1 MAAIFITKMATPPR
15 RLLPRVFLVLL
26 CFALLLCPIRHVRS
40 ATGIELRVEGDST
53 HGFKVAIFFDG
64 RAITSDS
71 GEFSADFQ
79 NGSREL
85 QAHIGE
91 WRATSWSGDERHVT
105 LRGESY
111 LDPLKTVVSIRVN
124 YDILTPY
131 VVRKTISLQQTDAHL
146 LFYDIRNEIWPADA
160 NVKFWSFDQPV
171 CKGGPLHE
179 YFPAAGFRTAD
190 GITVGLLT
198 DSGYRNF
205 WNRIIRRDNGEY
217 VKPAPGEISDVNLE
231 YVCQRNERADGQLYV
246 SQTFGQELVRDSLPP
261 QTVAL
266 PPASEWHKQGQTA
279 LAGDNVGIQMKVQR
293 RGDGLLIP
301 LDLQGGNVYR
311 LAFTYHSQRDFAA
324 RFLDVDD
331 HLRTLKDLTLYND
344 QVPKSGAAWGTFS
357 TTVYIPALQGPKA
370 ALFLGNSGDFAQ
382 NAPGTIEIRDLKLER
397 LAGHFQPYHR
407 LDMDRPEEKTSFIFA
422 SAEVPDTIRGYR
434 LASQLYLADGLGFKG
449 SDPEKVIYA
458 DVMMLAWTA
467 EPHVFRPILVP
478 SIFYGAAG
486 EMYMRDSFY
495 AASGLNNR
503 ELNESLFA
511 LWGANQG
518 KEGVIGTLV
527 NANRGHIER
536 KSNDSTPLWLI
547 WALKNRQR
555 FGTHLPM
562 DKVRRAAEYCLRTYD
577 PHRTGICRAEYM
589 IGQNDVIEFPRGTT
603 DIAVNQGMWAV
614 TLRVIHDL
622 GIPGVSDQI
631 SESWMDNA
639 EKAYRSYYDPR
650 LKRIRPAR
658 NVINA
663 IGFDEIFPEFMSLWI
678 FHRKMLSDDMV
689 RNHLDQIPAMLVRKN
704 APYPEIGTVRP
715 ILVGLTDKGWRY
727 ASEKWHPM
735 ISDEHA
741 SRYSEHRMD
750 GMYYNGGSWMRI
762 EICGYVA
769 GKLHGWTKAD
779 QAIANRL
786 WAEINIDPDFPTS
799 QEYLATDPAHPFFG
813 FHRVF
818 AWNAFVFQALEMAG
832 LRKPGMD
839 SP

>member
-1 MAAIFITKMATPPR
+1 MVTPHR
-15 RLLPRVFLVLL
+15 RLPQLVLALL
-26 CFALLLCPIRHVRS
+26 CFALLVCPVRNARS
-40 ATGIELRVEGDST
+40 ASGMALRVEGDGTS
-53 HGFKVAIFFDG
+53 GYDVAILFDG
-64 RAITSDS
+64 RAVAKDS
-71 GEFSADFQ
+71 GEFSAEFQ

-91 WRATSWSGDERHVT
+91 WRAASWSGDERHVT

-111 LDPLKTVVSIRVN
+111 LDSLKTVVSIRVD
-124 YDILTPY
+124 YDVLAPH
-131 VVRKTISLQQTDAHL
+131 VVRKRISLRQVDAHL
-146 LFYDIRNEIWPADA
+146 LFYEITNELRPADA
-160 NVKFWSFDQPV
+160 NVKFWSFDQPD
-171 CKGGPLHE
+171 CRGGPLHE

-190 GITVGLLT
+190 GLTVGLLT
-198 DSGYRNF
+198 DSGYRNY
-205 WNRIIRRDNGEY
+205 WNRTILRDNGER

-231 YVCQRNERADGQLYV
+231 YVCRRDERARGQLYV
-246 SQTFGQELVRDSLPP
+246 SQTFGEELVRDSRPP
-261 QTVAL
+261 QPVAL
-266 PPASEWHKQGQTA
+266 PPVSAWHKQG
-279 LAGDNVGIQMKVQR
+279 LAQIGADHGISLKVQR
-293 RGDGLLIP
+293 RADGLLIP
-301 LDLQGGNVYR
+301 LDLQAGNVYQ
-311 LAFTYHSQRDFAA
+311 LAFTYRSQRDFAA
-324 RFLDVDD
+324 RFLDVDGK
-331 HLRTLKDLTLYND
+331 LRTLKDLTLYND
-344 QVPKSGAAWGTFS
+344 QVPKSGTAWANFS
-357 TTVYIPALQGPKA
+357 TMVYIPGLQGAGA
-370 ALFLGNSGDFAQ
+370 ALFLGNTGDFAQ
-382 NAPGTIEIRDLKLER
+382 NVAGNVEIRDLKLER
-397 LAGHFQPYHR
+397 LASHFQPYHR
-407 LDMDRPEEKTSFIFA
+407 LEMDHPEEKTSFIFA
-422 SAEVPDTIRGYR
+422 DREVPDTIRGYR
-434 LASQLYLADGLGFKG
+434 LASQLHLADGLGFKG

-495 AASGLNNR
+495 AASGLNDH

-518 KEGVIGTLV
+518 KDGVIGTLV

-555 FGTHLPM
+555 FGARLPM

-589 IGQNDVIEFPRGTT
+589 IGQNDVIEFPGGTT

-614 TLRVIHDL
+614 TLRVIKEL
-622 GIPGVSDQI
+622 GIPGVSDQV
-631 SESWMDNA
+631 SESWIDNA
-639 EKAYRSYYDPR
+639 ERAYRSYYDPK

-658 NVINA
+658 NVSDA

-678 FHRKMLSDDMV
+678 FHRKILTDEMV
-689 RNHLDQIPAMLVRKN
+689 RNHLDQIPTMLPRKD
-704 APYPEIGTVRP
+704 APYPETGTVRP
-715 ILVGLTDKGWRY
+715 ILIGLTDKGWRY

-750 GMYYNGGSWMRI
+750 GIYYNGGSWMRI

-769 GKLHGWTKAD
+769 GKLHGWAEAD

-818 AWNAFVFQALEMAG
+818 AWNAFVFQALELAG
-832 LRKPGMD
+832 LRTPAMDPGSDGSAKP
-839 SP
+839 